1 MVQSIVWIA
10 VQTKTPKIVESTAIL
25 FKVLFVSSPIP
36 VALPADY
43 LNRFIRNTELNPK
56 VDSSEFYELYVNI
69 RLYLS
74 IFSLPSLRLIG
85 LTIRAGLLKKPRNTG
100 LLINLQKT
108 QWRFQG
114 ERFRL
119 LILRLTNYIN
129 SFRFSYRF

>member
-10 VQTKTPKIVESTAIL
+10 IRTKTSKTVESTAIL

-36 VALPADY
+36 VALPMDY

-56 VDSSEFYELYVNI
+56 VDSSEFYELYINI
-69 RLYLS
+69 RLYLL

-100 LLINLQKT
+100 LLINL
-108 QWRFQG
+108 
-114 ERFRL
+114 
-119 LILRLTNYIN
+119 
-129 SFRFSYRF
+129 

>member
-10 VQTKTPKIVESTAIL
+10 VQTKTLKIVESTAIL

-43 LNRFIRNTELNPK
+43 LNRFIRNIELNPK
-56 VDSSEFYELYVNI
+56 VDSCEFYELYINI
-69 RLYLS
+69 CLYLS
-74 IFSLPSLRLIG
+74 IFSLSSLRLIG

-100 LLINLQKT
+100 LLISLQKT

-119 LILRLTNYIN
+119 LILRLTNYVD
-129 SFRFSYRF
+129 SFRFSHRF